1 MMMMMMMIMI
11 MMMAINFMPMIF
23 MSSFYIFVLNVGSD
37 DTNIRLWKAQAS
49 KSIGIDAGD
58 K

>member
-1 MMMMMMMIMI
+1 MMMIMMI
-11 MMMAINFMPMIF
+11 MMAINFMPMLFI
-23 MSSFYIFVLNVGSD
+23 SSFYIFVLNVGSD
-37 DTNIRLWKAQAS
+37 DTNIRLWKAHAS